1 MATWTG
7 VQPHTEGRVIWKK
20 MHQKEVKQ
28 MYNSETKKK
37 GTSPGDSGIRSAP
50 LFIIRPW
57 SLCLHCRIGDFC
69 HATGSDWCWG
79 FWQWHSNPAWRMS
92 QAQGIC
98 IQTTLTHLN
107 IHPEQCW
114 LVRTVRVCYANGT
127 ECTWHYVF
135 ISNPPL
141 SEGSLIFQSFLPA
154 NLLYLL
160 IHAHPHPVMTK
171 ASHLTGTSLILF
183 AQLVILH
190 FVQNVTGQ
198 ESAFIATQNCFWH
211 TLLFKK
217 LKIIHNWVFIR

>member
-7 VQPHTEGRVIWKK
+7 VQPHTGGRVIWKK
-20 MHQKEVKQ
+20 MHQNEVKQ
-28 MYNSETKKK
+28 MYNRETKKK

-50 LFIIRPW
+50 PLHYSPVIITS
-57 SLCLHCRIGDFC
+57 SLPYRWFC
-69 HATGSDWCWG
+69 HDTRSGWCWG
-79 FWQWHSNPAWRMS
+79 FWQWHSNPAWRTS

-114 LVRTVRVCYANGT
+114 LVRAVRVCYANGT

-135 ISNPPL
+135 IRNPPL

-160 IHAHPHPVMTK
+160 IHAHPQPVMTK
-171 ASHLTGTSLILF
+171 ASHLTRTSLILF

-198 ESAFIATQNCFWH
+198 ESAFIATQNCLWH

-217 LKIIHNWVFIR
+217 LKMIHNWVFRR